1 MQWKAVLFLCSLAP
15 VLSCSST
22 SCSFAHRLGI
32 LECAIADVLSAIKQG
47 ARAFSR
53 CGDIAEQ
60 LPPEAKRFFPSIDKG
75 FLKVTSKAFEE
86 PVSF

>member
-1 MQWKAVLFLCSLAP
+1 LYPAPGCKRSKAC
-15 VLSCSST
+15 
-22 SCSFAHRLGI
+22 
-32 LECAIADVLSAIKQG
+32 
-47 ARAFSR
+47 R